1 MKKGRNEER
10 GTEGGRL
17 TQLTI
22 LQVEEVLG
30 VHALEPGSVADDEA
44 LHHAVVGAARRRHLK
59 GELPIVVVAARR
71 VNVALSAVSL
81 AEVSRPVAAA
91 ASREQTPRPGTAALP
106 VAVDVVVVVVVV
118 VVVGPRPPPRKVT
131 LLLVRDRGVIVFVA
145 ALERLKNNN
154 KVEKLKNEE

>member
-10 GTEGGRL
+10 GTEGGRQ

-44 LHHAVVGAARRRHLK
+44 LHHAVVGAARRRHHK
-59 GELPIVVVAARR
+59 GERTVVVVAARR
-71 VNVALSAVSL
+71 VQVALSAVSL

-106 VAVDVVVVVVVV
+106 VAVDVVVVVVV

-154 KVEKLKNEE
+154 KVEKLKNEK